1 MGSWKPEASADI
13 RGVMATLHNTEF
25 LMDSV
30 IRGHHVYKYI
40 WSSVVGEELE
50 CQIETGN
57 VRHFVTKLRK
67 FIFENGSKFLKY
79 SYSKNTRYTV
89 ASCIVMYIQF
99 CVLHISFTLFKQLEG
114 LMSILK

>member
-1 MGSWKPEASADI
+1 MKRLRFFFKSRVHESAMLLSRQLAMGSWKPETSADI

-25 LMDSV
+25 SMDSV

-50 CQIETGN
+50 CRIETGN

-67 FIFENGSKFLKY
+67 FIFENGPKFLK
-79 SYSKNTRYTV
+79 
-89 ASCIVMYIQF
+89 
-99 CVLHISFTLFKQLEG
+99 
-114 LMSILK
+114 